1 MVNDQVCDLCGREGL
16 NSATIVRHRGS
27 NKCLEI
33 SAILVEALTVI
44 PPGPEEPE
52 SLVGD
57 VLSPPY
63 VVTTYDSCSVP
74 GEPPAAYDPED
85 EVEVYVT
92 AEEAEEFN
100 PLENIL
106 AEGYN
111 HPVQCAKELRK
122 LFQANDWPNRH
133 QPRSVRSFLE
143 EWEIPIFDVPNGN
156 MTTEAQG
163 RQMRRDMEAAH
174 ARSL

>member
-16 NSATIVRHRGS
+16 NSATVVRHRGS
-27 NKCLEI
+27 KKCLERT
-33 SAILVEALTVI
+33 SML
-44 PPGPEEPE
+44 EPE
-52 SLVGD
+52 PEKSQDILKD
-57 VLSPPY
+57 VSP
-63 VVTTYDSCSVP
+63 
-74 GEPPAAYDPED
+74 AYDPED
-85 EVEVYVT
+85 AVEVYVT
-92 AEEAEEFN
+92 EEEAEQN
-100 PLENIL
+100 DPIENIL
-106 AEGYN
+106 SDGYN

>member
-1 MVNDQVCDLCGREGL
+1 MANDQVCDLCGREGL
-16 NSATIVRHRGS
+16 NSATIVRHRNS
-27 NKCLEI
+27 AKCLER
-33 SAILVEALTVI
+33 AAML
-44 PPGPEEPE
+44 EPE
-52 SLVGD
+52 TVAE
-57 VLSPPY
+57 VMSPPY
-63 VVTTYDSCSVP
+63 DEKTSCSVP
-74 GEPPAAYDPED
+74 GKTPTAYD
-85 EVEVYVT
+85 
-92 AEEAEEFN
+92 AEEKFEEN
-100 PLENIL
+100 DPIVDIL
-106 AEGYN
+106 SSGYN